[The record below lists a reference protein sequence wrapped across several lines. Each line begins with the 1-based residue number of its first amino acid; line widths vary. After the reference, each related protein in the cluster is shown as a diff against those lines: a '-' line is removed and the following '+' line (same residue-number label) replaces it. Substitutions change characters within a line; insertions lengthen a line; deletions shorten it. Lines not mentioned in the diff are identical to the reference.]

1 MDGYYPPPLHY
12 ARQEDYYPPPA
23 RDPRDYDDRRVDY
36 DRRDPYRREDY
47 RRDDYRRDDYH
58 QDDYRKDDYR
68 RRRSRSRSPPPRRS
82 YDDRRD
88 RGDRYRF
95 RDSRPPRRFM
105 SPSARGTPE
114 PCNVLG
120 VFGLSIL
127 TRERDLEKLFGE
139 FGRVQDIAILYDKH
153 TNKSRGFGF
162 ITYEDVDAATKARE
176 AMNGY
181 EFNERRMRVDYSL
194 TKRGHESTPGQ
205 YMGRP
210 DQAHDGGRREGGGGR
225 GDDEYVGRSNG
236 DSGDVG
242 ASRVAPLQSQLG
254 HRMGEVISVS
264 DAAGVGGGAGYGNER
279 RRSSRSRSRSPL
291 PPRD

>member
-12 ARQEDYYPPPA
+12 PRQEDYYPPPA
-23 RDPRDYDDRRVDY
+23 RDPREYDDRRVDY

-47 RRDDYRRDDYH
+47 RRDDYRRDDYRR
-58 QDDYRKDDYR
+58 DDYRRDDYR
-68 RRRSRSRSPPPRRS
+68 RRRSRSRSPPPRRI

-88 RGDRYRF
+88 RGDRDRF
-95 RDSRPPRRFM
+95 RDSRPPRRFV

-210 DQAHDGGRREGGGGR
+210 DQAHDGGRRESGGGR
-225 GDDEYVGRSNG
+225 DEEYRRRSSVDG
-236 DSGDVG
+236 GVG
-242 ASRVAPLQSQLG
+242 AGAAPLQPQQD
-254 HRMGEVISVS
+254 HVMGEAISAS
-264 DAAGVGGGAGYGNER
+264 DAAGGGAGGADYGNER
-279 RRSSRSRSRSPL
+279 HLSSRSRSRSPL